1 MKKDTD
7 RKKRRRIRGEVD
19 SLQNQM
25 KQKHNGTWKLYSVL
39 RALVIVFSVLA
50 IIERRYEYF
59 LICMLSLVLFLVP
72 SFLEKKLKIE
82 FPSTLEKIILL
93 FIYAAEIL
101 GEMQAFYVKFPWW
114 DTMLH
119 TLNGFLCA
127 AVGFALVDILN
138 SNPRVKFEL
147 SPIYLAIAAFCFSM
161 TVGVL
166 WEFFEFSMDSFFH
179 LDMQKD
185 TIVSMISSVKL
196 DPNGGNTPYVI
207 KNITD
212 TTINGQ
218 NLGIQGYLDIGLI
231 DTMKDLIVNFVGAV
245 VFCVIGYI
253 YVATKGKSEIASKFI
268 PTKQETN
275 PEIEE
280 KTI

>member
-1 MKKDTD
+1 MKMTN
-7 RKKRRRIRGEVD
+7 RKRKRRIRSKVD
-19 SLQNQM
+19 SLQAQM

-39 RALVIVFSVLA
+39 RALVIVFSILA

-138 SNPRVKFEL
+138 SNPKVKFEL

-166 WEFFEFSMDSFFH
+166 WEFFEFSMDQFFH

-207 KNITD
+207 KNIMD

-218 NLGIQGYLDIGLI
+218 SMGIQGYLDIGLI

-245 VFCVIGYI
+245 VFCIIGYI
-253 YVATKGKSEIASKFI
+253 YVATKGESEIASKFI
-268 PTKQETN
+268 PTKQAAKEDT
-275 PEIEE
+275 EE